1 MPGSPGRPV
10 PRARQLTDLPSA
22 RTTYGMGDATTSR
35 AAATYRGLA
44 ADERQEFRL
53 PALLKEH
60 LGRVVAVTGQSI
72 TEYITEA
79 VAERVTQDL
88 AANTEWAL
96 TVDEQVSLLK
106 ILANDAGPSER
117 ANAAAE
123 RARALFGGLSTSHDR

>member
-1 MPGSPGRPV
+1 MQRSPH
-10 PRARQLTDLPSA
+10 ARQLTGPPSA
-22 RTTYGMGDATTSR
+22 RTTYGMGDAIIAR

-60 LGRVVAVTGQSI
+60 LARVVAQTGQSI
-72 TEYITEA
+72 TEYITAA

-88 AANTEWAL
+88 AATAEWTL
-96 TVDEQVSLLK
+96 TVDEQVALLK
-106 ILANDAGPSER
+106 ILASDAQPTAR

-123 RARALFGGLSTSHDR
+123 KARALFGETSAPHDR